1 VTDDRRT
8 RIALWVAVPL
18 VILLFAAGWIL
29 AAVLGAF

>member
-1 VTDDRRT
+1 MTTDHT
-8 RIALWVAVPL
+8 RFALWIAVPV